1 MNGTDL
7 TPDIPGNL
15 TDEDESWIKNS
26 LSLCLEGVLLPILAL
41 FGIVGKKSR
50 YIYALLIFTYTV
62 QHTMYI

>member
-1 MNGTDL
+1 MKGTDL

-50 YIYALLIFTYTV
+50 YVCSTV
-62 QHTMYI
+62 QRTMYII